1 MLFPKARVTHLCATN
16 SDHSPILLD
25 INFEDEKITPPFRF
39 KAMWTKHETS
49 REVEDKDWQLQVGG
63 SQGFKLARKQTNT
76 KNEMK
81 KWNKEHFGNLR
92 ERIKELEKKIEEVQG
107 AEPTQEN
114 LELEAAL
121 SLELDDRLAKESLK
135 WHQKSR
141 EIWLKEGDRNSRF
154 FHLTTLVR
162 RRRNFIFDIKQ
173 EDGSWILGREAIQ
186 EYFKH
191 QFSILILVK

>member
-1 MLFPKARVTHLCATN
+1 MDKA
-16 SDHSPILLD
+16 
-25 INFEDEKITPPFRF
+25 
-39 KAMWTKHETS
+39 
-49 REVEDKDWQLQVGG
+49 WQLQVGG
-63 SQGFKLARKQTNT
+63 SQGFKLAREQTNT

-107 AEPTQEN
+107 AEATQEN

-154 FHLTTLVR
+154 FHLTTLIR
-162 RRRNFIFDIKQ
+162 RRRNFISDIKQ
-173 EDGSWILGREAIQ
+173 EDGSWISGREAIQ
-186 EYFKH
+186 EYFNTNY
-191 QFSILILVK
+191 QSLY